1 MILEE
6 ITLTHTLLYTLPQ
19 PILEYNTA
27 NPDHQTRLEFDTT
40 LKVDARIAHPNQLD
54 NACTREAEDIT
65 IPSSAKHITY
75 SIGKF

>member
-40 LKVDARIAHPNQLD
+40 LKVDARIAHPNQ
-54 NACTREAEDIT
+54 
-65 IPSSAKHITY
+65 H
-75 SIGKF
+75 